1 MKKYKFDKDKLKTY
15 DEKQFIIVDDGDGK
29 FHVELKD
36 GFQGTTVL
44 KKKPS
49 LIKRIFKNNGD

>member
-15 DEKQFIIVDDGDGK
+15 DEKQFVIVDDGEG
-29 FHVELKD
+29 
-36 GFQGTTVL
+36 GFTVQRKEGFFGTTLL

-49 LIKRIFKNNGD
+49 LIKRIFKKNDN